1 MKIHLI
7 IPIKGG
13 SQVDFASSVL
23 LEQEYTNNLFSF
35 AYQEYEK
42 YQHQYWNGLINHVN
56 NIRNENNGQ

>member
-1 MKIHLI
+1 M
-7 IPIKGG
+7 
-13 SQVDFASSVL
+13 QVDFASNVL

-56 NIRNENNGQ
+56 NTRNENNGQ